1 MEYCKLDIGDLVEI
15 FDSSF
20 YSMKTECGI
29 YTIIEEHVG
38 REYTSYIGVL
48 VFNENH
54 NRAWI
59 FPSQE
64 NKAWRKVSSVT

>member
-1 MEYCKLDIGDLVEI
+1 MEYCKLNIGDLVQI
-15 FDSSF
+15 IDTSF
-20 YSMKTECGI
+20 YATKTELGM

-38 REYTSYIGVL
+38 LTLTSYIGVL
-48 VFNENH
+48 VFNEKH

-64 NKAWRKVSSVT
+64 NRAWRKVSSVN

>member
-1 MEYCKLDIGDLVEI
+1 MEYCKLNIGDLVQI
-15 FDSSF
+15 IDTSF
-20 YSMKTECGI
+20 YAMKTECGM

-38 REYTSYIGVL
+38 PTYTSYIGVL
-48 VFNENH
+48 MFGEKH

-64 NKAWRKVSSVT
+64 NRAWKKVSSVN